1 MGDETAPRLDPVSRG
16 PAAGGSLPAAVTR
29 GEGGAVRA
37 HAVTSLDLPHTT
49 TPESSRSGGGN
60 YNQLKELTGEQ
71 VQAFLHTI
79 NAETHSTFHMS
90 GKHCTLDWTID
101 TGASRHVTGDL
112 SRLTDVVSIR
122 DCSVGLPD
130 GRTVYATLEGRV
142 VLSNDLALDHVL
154 YVPKLNCHL
163 ISISQLTDQSAC
175 LVTFTNSLCAIQ
187 DLHSRSLIGAG
198 ERRDGLFYFRRV
210 PALHAVRVTGIPEF
224 ELWHRRLG
232 HPSDRVLKLLPAIS
246 SSSFK

>member
-71 VQAFLHTI
+71 
-79 NAETHSTFHMS
+79 
-90 GKHCTLDWTID
+90 
-101 TGASRHVTGDL
+101 
-112 SRLTDVVSIR
+112 
-122 DCSVGLPD
+122 
-130 GRTVYATLEGRV
+130 
-142 VLSNDLALDHVL
+142 
-154 YVPKLNCHL
+154 
-163 ISISQLTDQSAC
+163 
-175 LVTFTNSLCAIQ
+175 